1 MSAAE
6 EMSGLV
12 RFIASPSDGESV
24 KTRIGKA
31 ASKLGMSTDAVKRIW
46 YRELKVIPTEMS
58 DHIRSKAA
66 AHDRNLK
73 ANMVSAAAAML
84 EADPEF
90 YRDQIEAI
98 GQLLFRDGN
107 EARQSGNRH

>member
-1 MSAAE
+1 
-6 EMSGLV
+6 
-12 RFIASPSDGESV
+12 
-24 KTRIGKA
+24 
-31 ASKLGMSTDAVKRIW
+31 
-46 YRELKVIPTEMS
+46 MS

-107 EARQSGNRH
+107 EARESGNRH